1 VTDAEIDQLADSV
14 SALYR
19 LSPPIDF
26 ALIAAEEAVELV
38 EGNFGP
44 DFHGRIEYLAT
55 ERVFAIYH
63 PVLWGEFFPGRVR
76 FTIAHEFGHYFIPE
90 HRAILLRELVHDS
103 KEDFRSKNE
112 IERQADRFAAALLMP
127 SGVLKEKMG
136 RKGFLALKEI
146 IALSATCGTSIQ
158 AASFRY
164 TQFTTEPHLAII
176 SEDRRILYYF
186 ASEEAS
192 ALGFGGIG
200 NGLVPDGS
208 ASEKARIEP
217 GGSIYESES
226 NTEAWFSE
234 RYQRAELWEEAINLG
249 YQKRVLTLLS
259 WPDYNN
265 ADLG

>member
-1 VTDAEIDQLADSV
+1 MNDAQIDQLADSV

-26 ALIAAEEAVELV
+26 GLIAAEEGVELV
-38 EGNFGP
+38 EGDFGP
-44 DFHGRIEYLAT
+44 EFHGRIEYLAA

-63 PVLWGEFFPGRVR
+63 PVLLGEHFPGRVR

-103 KEDFRSKNE
+103 KEDFRSRNE

-127 SGVLKEKMG
+127 SGVLKEIKA
-136 RKGFLALKEI
+136 LA
-146 IALSATCGTSIQ
+146 ATCGTSIQ
-158 AASFRY
+158 AAAFRY
-164 TQFTTEPHLAII
+164 TQFTTEPHLAVV

-186 ASEEAS
+186 ASEEAN

-200 NGLVPDGS
+200 NRLVPDGS
-208 ASEKARIEP
+208 ASEKARHGT
-217 GGSIYESES
+217 GGSIHESAT

-234 RYQRAELWEEAINLG
+234 RCQRAELWEEAINLG
-249 YQKRVLTLLS
+249 YGKRVLTLLAWS
-259 WPDYNN
+259 DYEH
-265 ADLG
+265 GE